1 MPPTLWT
8 WLLLLTGV
16 AALAT
21 AAPLIKLAADA
32 PTLTIAA
39 VRLGVAAA
47 ILLTASTVLRGRPL
61 RLAAG
66 SLPGLLLAGFFLAA
80 HFLCWIASLKH
91 TSVVSSVVI
100 VTMNPIFVGL
110 ASWRLFGERP
120 SRWMIVG
127 IALAA
132 CGAGLIALGD
142 HGTAAQPHAL
152 YGDLLALAG
161 GLMASCYLLTG
172 RYLRRR
178 LDALSYNTGVYAV
191 AAVLLLGA
199 ALLRGVPLSGFTPR
213 TWLCLILL
221 AVVPQVIGHSI
232 LNWAL
237 KHLTATMV
245 TVLILG
251 EPVGAGLIAG
261 LALHEPPDPAQAV
274 GGALI
279 LAGITCAL
287 RRSERSMEP
296 GSQMS

>member
-1 MPPTLWT
+1 MPETLQRWLV
-8 WLLLLTGV
+8 LLLGV
-16 AALAT
+16 AAIAT
-21 AAPLIKLAADA
+21 AAPLIKLSAEA

-39 VRLGVAAA
+39 VRLGVAAG
-47 ILLTASTVLRGRPL
+47 LLLVASTILRGRPL
-61 RLAAG
+61 RLPPG
-66 SLPGLLLAGFFLAA
+66 SLPYILLSGFFLAA

-100 VTMNPIFVGL
+100 VTLNPIFVGI

-120 SRWMIVG
+120 SPWMMLG

-132 CGAGLIALGD
+132 GGAGLIALSDRGGST
-142 HGTAAQPHAL
+142 HAHAL

-172 RYLRRR
+172 RHLRRR
-178 LDALSYNTGVYAV
+178 LDALTYNAGVYSV
-191 AAVLLLGA
+191 AAVLLLSA
-199 ALLRGVPLSGFTPR
+199 ALAAGSPLSGFAPR

-221 AVVPQVIGHSI
+221 AVIPQVIGHSI

-251 EPVGAGLIAG
+251 EPVGAGLIAYFALRET
-261 LALHEPPDPAQAV
+261 LAPLQAV
-274 GGALI
+274 GGGLI
-279 LAGITCAL
+279 LAGIGCAA
-287 RRSERSMEP
+287 RRQRR
-296 GSQMS
+296 